1 MQSTKTR
8 KLALVRP
15 ADQSRKHRDEGQLDR
30 AARHAIREEPAVL
43 TLSINPASRVSPKLI
58 SSHINMVTR
67 IPNEAGPSQVSFHCF
82 ELSPRRSLNP
92 ACRDVQATLSSF
104 RFSASTVESPA
115 SGAAAPLDLLGPSE
129 EDEYVE
135 PLCMSNASSRRPSVQ
150 RTSSAPEASSSK
162 TSLFVEPLAG
172 PSVPRPLVARTCSE
186 SRASGVLERRRRK
199 RNFRTTALPSTLM
212 LDLAGLPMTL
222 GAGNI
227 GLLQAARRAIAEP
240 TGFDWGG
247 RAAISAPASSTK
259 SRFSTQQA
267 QNSSSCSPVRASKHT
282 TNVSLPVS
290 TSVSTSTSPESSQPA
305 GGIVSS
311 RSCTESHWSKCDT
324 ASEESE
330 WDWALAGTARATHE
344 VLRYSAYKEKREP
357 VHDIWNQLPDWMS
370 RRSSH
375 GGRDADMSLRGPG
388 LFSAFGMSK
397 STPEVSEAAAAAVA
411 AATPAALAAA
421 IAEAKLSNLSPR
433 NSISGRGRAAKM
445 SVHVPYRVI
454 EELPPRDSSVS
465 PRASVAE
472 LGQLCYGVER
482 NLPGLS

>member
-1 MQSTKTR
+1 
-8 KLALVRP
+8 
-15 ADQSRKHRDEGQLDR
+15 
-30 AARHAIREEPAVL
+30 
-43 TLSINPASRVSPKLI
+43 
-58 SSHINMVTR
+58 MVTR
-67 IPNEAGPSQVSFHCF
+67 IPNDAGPSQVPFNYF
-82 ELSPRRSLNP
+82 ELAPRRSLNP

-104 RFSASTVESPA
+104 RFSTSTVECPA
-115 SGAAAPLDLLGPSE
+115 IGGAAHLDPLGPSE

-135 PLCMSNASSRRPSVQ
+135 PLSMSNASSRRPSVQ
-150 RTSSAPEASSSK
+150 RTSSAPEPSSSK
-162 TSLFVEPLAG
+162 PSLFVEPLAG

-186 SRASGVLERRRRK
+186 SRASGVLERRRHK
-199 RNFRTTALPSTLM
+199 RTARTPALPSTLM
-212 LDLAGLPMTL
+212 LDLADLPMTL

-240 TGFDWGG
+240 TGFDWG
-247 RAAISAPASSTK
+247 RAAISAPASSAR

-267 QNSSSCSPVRASKHT
+267 HTSSFCSPVRAAKHA
-282 TNVSLPVS
+282 TNVSLPAS
-290 TSVSTSTSPESSQPA
+290 TSVSTSTSPETSQA
-305 GGIVSS
+305 ANGIVSS
-311 RSCTESHWSKCDT
+311 RSCTGSRWST
-324 ASEESE
+324 RNSASEESE

-397 STPEVSEAAAAAVA
+397 STQDASEAAAAAVA
-411 AATPAALAAA
+411 AATPAALAVA

-454 EELPPRDSSVS
+454 EELPPRDGSLS

-472 LGQLCYGVER
+472 LGNLSYGVER